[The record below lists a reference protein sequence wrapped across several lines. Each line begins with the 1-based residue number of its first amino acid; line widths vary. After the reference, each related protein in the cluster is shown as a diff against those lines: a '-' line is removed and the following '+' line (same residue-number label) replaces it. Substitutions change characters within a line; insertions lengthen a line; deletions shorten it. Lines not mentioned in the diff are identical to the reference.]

1 MVIEADAEL
10 AEAVEAHRGFIADEV
25 LATVTT
31 QGAVGQGW
39 VDDAETGLH
48 VHVEKA

>member
-1 MVIEADAEL
+1 MANT
-10 AEAVEAHRGFIADEV
+10 DEV